1 MTNNVF
7 VYQWQLKKTLD
18 ENEHFCQVQVTL
30 SKLLAKL

>member
-1 MTNNVF
+1 MTINVF
-7 VYQWQLKKTLD
+7 IYQQQMKKTLD